1 MTKSHRLDHT
11 PFLVTPGKKVDLAD
25 YDPGYTAG
33 FKDKEAAK
41 AALLEDVSELTQMQD
56 VFWAS
61 KQYALIIIFQA
72 LDAAGKDSTIK
83 HVMSGVNPQGVTVY
97 SFKAPSEEERMHPFL
112 WRPMRVM
119 PAAGTIAIFNRS
131 YYEEV
136 LVVRVHPEF
145 LEGQLLVREQL
156 KKGLDHLWKVRYENI
171 NTFEKTLAQENTRV
185 LKFFL
190 NVSREE
196 QRQRFLKRLADPEK
210 NWKFSVADLKEREH
224 WDEYQTAYQDML
236 WATSTEVAPWY
247 IIPADKKW
255 FMRACVAD
263 IITTQIREMRLEY
276 PRVGEREA
284 AALEEAK
291 KQLMAEQ
298 T

>member
-1 MTKSHRLDHT
+1 M
-11 PFLVTPGKKVDLAD
+11 AD

-41 AALLEDVSELTQMQD
+41 AALLEDVSELAQMQD

-72 LDAAGKDSTIK
+72 LDAAGKDSTIE
-83 HVMSGVNPQGVTVY
+83 HVMSGVNPQGVTVH
-97 SFKAPSEEERMHPFL
+97 SFKAPSEEERLHHFL
-112 WRPMRVM
+112 WRPMRVL

-145 LEGQLLVREQL
+145 LDGQLLVREQL
-156 KKGLDHLWKVRYENI
+156 KKDLDHLWKLRYDNI
-171 NTFEKTLAQENTRV
+171 NAFEKTLAQENTRV

-196 QRQRFLKRLADPEK
+196 QRQRFLKRLEDPEK
-210 NWKFSVADLKEREH
+210 NWKFSVADLKERAH
-224 WDEYQTAYQDML
+224 WDEYQAAYQDML
-236 WATSTEVAPWY
+236 RATSTEVAPWY

-263 IITTQIREMRLEY
+263 IITSQIRELRLEY
-276 PRVGEREA
+276 PHVGEREA
-284 AALEEAK
+284 AALAEAK
-291 KQLMAEQ
+291 KQLLAEQ
-298 T
+298 S